1 MFEDYKKRQE
11 ELDDREKCA
20 KKECEIAQAYLFSYN
35 DDLATLTAK
44 FNSDKEKLKLKYDY
58 YSKEELCNQAYEQLR
73 DAQKANRDAKILF
86 VLDAIYTLLSHPFY
100 KHSEHVAWNFL
111 WNKWQVQHDDYCY
124 SFQQMYE
131 LIKEE
136 GLDEVDVYAP
146 SEFNQR
152 DKYEI
157 SAVKYFRG
165 DMDECKVTFPKRII
179 DNLDEFMNSV
189 ESKLKEL
196 DLEIKKNEEIQRQ
209 KRLEMYEQ
217 LKAEFGT

>member
-86 VLDAIYTLLSHPFY
+86 VLDAIYALLDHPFY
-100 KHSEHVAWNFL
+100 KHSEHGAWNFL
-111 WNKWQVQHDDYCY
+111 WKEWQVQHDDYCY
-124 SFQQMYE
+124 SFQQMY
-131 LIKEE
+131 LQ
-136 GLDEVDVYAP
+136 
-146 SEFNQR
+146 EF
-152 DKYEI
+152 YYI
-157 SAVKYFRG
+157 A
-165 DMDECKVTFPKRII
+165 
-179 DNLDEFMNSV
+179 L
-189 ESKLKEL
+189 
-196 DLEIKKNEEIQRQ
+196 
-209 KRLEMYEQ
+209 
-217 LKAEFGT
+217 